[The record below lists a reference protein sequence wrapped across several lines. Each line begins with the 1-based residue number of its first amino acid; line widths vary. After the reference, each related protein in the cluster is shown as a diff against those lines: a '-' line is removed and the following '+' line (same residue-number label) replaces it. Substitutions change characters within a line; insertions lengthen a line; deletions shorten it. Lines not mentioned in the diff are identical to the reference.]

1 MRRTRYSLPLLAL
14 PLLFT
19 LPLNAETLSGEIGR
33 TGLLATQARL
43 TALPSL
49 TDEERFT
56 LGGVQ
61 FLRALE
67 ISFQDRW
74 REGLTDNT
82 GMVPFLRLPIKDN
95 PFPEPFK
102 PDSITQI
109 FQKASAELDKA
120 KANLTGIP
128 ATSDFGATI
137 TLGDLWLDVNANG
150 TREADEALKAL
161 LGRSFAYEYSAE
173 DGSTDAPITDYTIRF
188 DVADAAWLAAYA
200 DMLNA
205 FCNLVQA
212 YDPTEAI
219 TKVLAARTAMD
230 KLGPLEQD
238 WLLGG
243 ARVPDSLDIIAIV
256 IATLNQSPGKGHMS
270 AVQTHL
276 LDMIAENR
284 TFWTRVADEPDD
296 TLEWLPNAA
305 QHSVLGIDVPPDAG
319 PKWLAV
325 LDEFEAVVRGKKLM
339 PFWRVG
345 APAGINLAK
354 IFADPPAFD
363 LAGWIQGWAA
373 LPYLERGELASPD
386 AMDAFDQAA
395 GGESMLFALYFN

>member
-1 MRRTRYSLPLLAL
+1 MRRILFALPLFAL
-14 PLLFT
+14 PLLFAV
-19 LPLNAETLSGEIGR
+19 PLHAETLSAEIGR
-33 TGLLATQARL
+33 TGLSATEARL
-43 TALPSL
+43 TALTSL

-82 GMVPFLRLPIKDN
+82 GMVPFLRLPIEDN
-95 PFPEPFK
+95 PAPEPFK
-102 PDSITQI
+102 PESIAQI
-109 FQKASAELDKA
+109 FQKASAEMDKA
-120 KANLTGIP
+120 KAILTGIP
-128 ATSDFGATI
+128 ATSDFGAMI

-161 LGRSFAYEYSAE
+161 LGRSLAYDFSAQ
-173 DGSTDAPITDYTIRF
+173 DGSTDATSTDFTIRF
-188 DVADAAWLAAYA
+188 DVADAVWLAAYA

-205 FCNLVQA
+205 FCNLVLA
-212 YDPTEAI
+212 YDPTDAI
-219 TKVLAARTAMD
+219 TKVLAARAAMD

-256 IATLNQSPGKGHMS
+256 LATLNQSPDKVQMT

-284 TFWTRVADEPDD
+284 AFWTRVAAEPDD
-296 TLEWLPNAA
+296 NLEWLPNAA
-305 QHSVLGIDVPPDAG
+305 QHAVLGIEVPPDAG

-325 LDEFEAVVRGKKLM
+325 LDEFEALVQGKKLM

-345 APAGINLAK
+345 PPAGINLAK

-373 LPYLERGELASPD
+373 LPYLERGTLASNE

-395 GGESMLFALYFN
+395 SGRSMLFALYFN